1 MKRILEPE
9 VMDTARDAEEYDAM
23 DFAEPNTTF
32 AVAALG
38 LVESVS
44 TPEILDI
51 GTGTADIPV
60 RMLQRNP
67 KLRILG
73 IDMAREMIRVGT
85 HKVAAAGFSDQ
96 CRLQVL
102 DAKALPFKAERFDMV
117 MCNSTAHHIPDPLVL
132 FKEMARVVKKDGA
145 LIARDLIRPS
155 TMDDAWAI
163 VRRAAAGEHI
173 RQQQL
178 FFDSLCA
185 ALTLE
190 EVRDLAQRAGMGRV
204 RVAQVSD
211 RHWTLERKAHGVAK
225 TTSS

>member
-9 VMDTARDAEEYDAM
+9 LMDTVRDAEEYDAM
-23 DFAEPNTTF
+23 DFAEPNTAF

-38 LVESVS
+38 LLDKNAKSE
-44 TPEILDI
+44 PHILDL

-67 KLRILG
+67 RLRILAV
-73 IDMAREMIRVGT
+73 DLAHEMIRVAT
-85 HKVAAAGFSDQ
+85 RKVAAAGFSEQ
-96 CRLQVL
+96 CRLQAL
-102 DAKALPFKAERFDMV
+102 DGKALPFKADRFDMV
-117 MCNSTAHHIPDPLVL
+117 MCNSTAHHIPEPLTL
-132 FKEMARVVKKDGA
+132 FKEIARVVKKTGA
-145 LIARDLIRPS
+145 VIVRDLIRPE

-185 ALTLE
+185 ALTLD
-190 EVRDLAQRAGMGRV
+190 EVRDLARRAGLERV

-211 RHWTLERKAHGVAK
+211 RHWTLERRG
-225 TTSS
+225 TS